1 MAEHFLTKCQI
12 ELSQCLEIGGGLALE
27 SHGALT
33 QALRERVSPE
43 AAALFAEPLLS
54 RGNDSAPASVAWYTD
69 HPGEGRPLRALDEAD
84 RVRAEAALSERLRG
98 IRAHLGDPED
108 GPLFGAALH
117 LANHPDGDIWVVDGQ
132 PVILNWGMLPPGMA
146 RDPDTRGAH
155 VAATLGRFL
164 PLAGAP
170 PLSAAE
176 ALARRGDAAPAGAE
190 AAPPVSGAG
199 PAGAV
204 IAPDPVA
211 PEPARRVWPG
221 PIAWVPLLVLLLI
234 AGGALAWL
242 LMPGT
247 RIFPARAPDPAI
259 DRAEAAAA
267 VAEINASLEQ
277 RLARLQAALDGAQ
290 CRPDG
295 TLTMPDGRT
304 IEGLLPPEP
313 GNPADAP
320 GSRAAADPRPILP
333 PDPARVQ
340 VPSDGASAMDLTSLL
355 ELIEARTVMVVRY
368 MADADTQPGQQV
380 RAERGSGF
388 FVGPDL
394 VVTNNH
400 VVEGAPEDRIFVTN
414 RGLGQQYPVTVIKT
428 AGPFGSTG
436 RDFALLRVHGVNAPH
451 FTLLKPD
458 HSLKLQSVIAAGYPD
473 DLLGD
478 WRGGTDPVP
487 DLAVTDGT
495 VNAEQVLTQGTPAIV
510 HSAPISQGNSGGP
523 LVDMCGRVVGV
534 NTFVRQGALRN
545 LNFALSSD
553 DLLAFLESAAL
564 TPATVTRPCQPQLL
578 RPMVTPATPDT
589 PEDAGAAAPS
599 TGVPNF
605 NLRSSPS
612 E

>member
-1 MAEHFLTKCQI
+1 MALTVRPDPRRPSGGYAELSAASDALPETEATVSVFDAFSERFLGIDGWQSDRAEFGPYPVVQDGGRATLVIGPEIVNQI
-12 ELSQCLEIGGGLALE
+12 EEYAALKIRVNRVEADISWPDDVVPMPGAPRMGGLAVTRAAPARGP
-27 SHGALT
+27 GALT
-33 QALRERVSPE
+33 GRAPGTEAPPPKATDAPE
-43 AAALFAEPLLS
+43 AGTASDAPKGRS
-54 RGNDSAPASVAWYTD
+54 R
-69 HPGEGRPLRALDEAD
+69 
-84 RVRAEAALSERLRG
+84 
-98 IRAHLGDPED
+98 
-108 GPLFGAALH
+108 
-117 LANHPDGDIWVVDGQ
+117 
-132 PVILNWGMLPPGMA
+132 
-146 RDPDTRGAH
+146 
-155 VAATLGRFL
+155 L
-164 PLAGAP
+164 PLIAG
-170 PLSAAE
+170 LSA
-176 ALARRGDAAPAGAE
+176 LA
-190 AAPPVSGAG
+190 
-199 PAGAV
+199 
-204 IAPDPVA
+204 
-211 PEPARRVWPG
+211 
-221 PIAWVPLLVLLLI
+221 LLI

-242 LMPGT
+242 LIPGT

-368 MADADTQPGQQV
+368 LADADAQPGQQV